1 MWSVFLTSLI
11 LKMSMILCA
20 RSTSRSREQSTKRG
34 SSSENMWK
42 ICSFDSHN
50 NKILWLWFM
59 RNLKIY
65 KARKGIW
72 AFSLDCAFRMLIG
85 WAGKLQSHGRYFRVN
100 TYIPCRGTWGLL
112 ISWLVLSKRQK
123 KNMTAALFSFRS
135 IRVLAAASLLL
146 FHS

>member
-11 LKMSMILCA
+11 EKMSMILCA

-34 SSSENMWK
+34 ASSVNVWK
-42 ICSFDSHN
+42 VCSFDSHN

-100 TYIPCRGTWGLL
+100 MYIPCRGTWGLL

-123 KNMTAALFSFRS
+123 KNMTAAFFSFRS
-135 IRVLAAASLLL
+135 SRVLAAASLLL